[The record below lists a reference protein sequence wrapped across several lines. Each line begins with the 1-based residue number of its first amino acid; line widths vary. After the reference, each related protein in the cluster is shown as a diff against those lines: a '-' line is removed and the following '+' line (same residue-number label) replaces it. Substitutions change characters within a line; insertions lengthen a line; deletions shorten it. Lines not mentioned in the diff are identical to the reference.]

1 MTTYC
6 VTITETLS
14 RDIFIE
20 AENEDEAYEKADTM
34 YSEGEVVLDSDDFC
48 DVDFNIYYCPNEQ
61 EN

>member
-6 VTITETLS
+6 VTVTETLS

-20 AENEDEAYEKADTM
+20 AENEDEALKKAEDM
-34 YSEGEVVLDSDDFC
+34 WAEGEVVLDSDDFG